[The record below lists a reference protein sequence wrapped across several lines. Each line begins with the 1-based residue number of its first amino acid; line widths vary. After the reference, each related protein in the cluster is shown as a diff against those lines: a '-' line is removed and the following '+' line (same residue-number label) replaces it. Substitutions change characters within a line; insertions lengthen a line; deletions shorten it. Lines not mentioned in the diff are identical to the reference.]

1 MTLVNVDTHV
11 DPDPKTRISEAENF
25 MGRSTPSPAAC
36 VGDIGKS
43 INLCKYSCTIRE
55 Q

>member
-36 VGDIGKS
+36 VHIPHFYAHYILSYLDVHFA
-43 INLCKYSCTIRE
+43 
-55 Q
+55 